1 MLQYKYRKQLL
12 INRKLPRYKFID
24 NLSIEFILSGL
35 ADCESKR
42 STVDITKRNNHFIDK
57 YEVLEHYDQKHTTL
71 KLPSVFDI
79 FGDVYDLRYG
89 ILEPNKIIPPHVDTP
104 DGHRFIALLKGKH
117 TYVTDDEK
125 IEMNQGELWF
135 INSSFE
141 HSIINSDTRRI
152 AMLGKFNN
160 VSKLLRTKP

>member
-24 NLSIEFILSGL
+24 NLPKEFILSGL
-35 ADCESKR
+35 DDCEDKC
-42 STVDITKRNNHFIDK
+42 STIDITKRNNHLIDK
-57 YEVLEHYDQKHTTL
+57 YDVLEYYDQKHTKL
-71 KLPSVFDI
+71 KLPPVFDI
-79 FGDVYDLRYG
+79 FGHIYDLRYG

-117 TYVTDDEK
+117 TYVTGDEK

-141 HSIINSDTRRI
+141 HSIMNSTTQRI
-152 AMLGKFNN
+152 AMLGKFEN
-160 VSKLLRTKP
+160 VSKLL